1 MGTLPPTRI
10 LSRADEVAE
19 LRYLTTD
26 LAQLVLDIT
35 GFVDPT
41 PVSDGL
47 NALISLGRGDWL
59 GAGLS
64 GLSMIPYIGDLA
76 KAGKFPKYL
85 KTIERAIVLAQQ
97 SEKARAAL
105 LPVFRKLDEAMN
117 LMPTGV
123 SGQLD
128 MLRKKIADF
137 LKRYGSPRGVSRIL
151 PDISKSFVFKSY
163 RQGEN
168 LIKEASGRLGV
179 PGTVMTH
186 RSQASQRLVSEGIGE
201 DAGHLIGNRFGAPG
215 GVENLSPQNWMQ
227 NRYGT
232 FKKLE
237 NDWAQKLKN
246 GIGIEVN
253 VKDVYKVG
261 ESRPW
266 RRIVEWTEIHPNGG
280 KVTDRLD
287 FLNTHSPKS
296 RSAQGIESG
305 MPPGHQAPVY
315 DLFTGKRIQ

>member
-1 MGTLPPTRI
+1 MGTRPPTRM
-10 LSRADEVAE
+10 LTRADETAE
-19 LRYLTTD
+19 LRHLTTD
-26 LAQLVLDIT
+26 LAQIVLDIT

-64 GLSMIPYIGDLA
+64 GLAMVPYIGDLA

-97 SEKARAAL
+97 SERARRAL
-105 LPVFRKLDEAMN
+105 LPVFRKLDEALN
-117 LMPTGV
+117 LMPSGV

-128 MLRKKIADF
+128 TLRGKIAGF
-137 LKRYGSPRGVSRIL
+137 LNRYGSPRGIARVL
-151 PDISKSFVFKSY
+151 PDISKNFTFKSY
-163 RQGEN
+163 LQGDD

-179 PGTVMTH
+179 PGKVMTH
-186 RSQASQRLVSEGIGE
+186 RHQASQRLVSEGLGE

-232 FKKLE
+232 FKNLE
-237 NDWAQKLKN
+237 NSWAEKLQN

-253 VKDVYKVG
+253 VKDVYKAG
-261 ESRPW
+261 ETRPW

-280 KVTDRLD
+280 RISDRLD
-287 FLNTHSPKS
+287 FLNTHSQRS
-296 RSAQGIESG
+296 RNAQGIVSDL
-305 MPPGHQAPVY
+305 PPGHQADVI
-315 DLFTGKRIQ
+315 DMFTGKRIQ

>member
-1 MGTLPPTRI
+1 MSTTSLRVAGKL
-10 LSRADEVAE
+10 DEAAE
-19 LRYLTTD
+19 LRIITAD

-64 GLSMIPYIGDLA
+64 GLSMVPYIGDLA

-85 KTIERAIVLAQQ
+85 KTIERSIVLAQQ
-97 SEKARAAL
+97 SERARRAL
-105 LPVFRKLDEAMN
+105 LPVFQKLDEAMN
-117 LMPTGV
+117 LMPRGV

-128 MLRKKIADF
+128 SLRGKIADF
-137 LKRYGSPRGVSRIL
+137 LKHHGVARGIARVL
-151 PDISKSFVFKSY
+151 PDISRNFTFRSY
-163 RQGEN
+163 KHGDD
-168 LIKEASGRLGV
+168 LIKEAGGRLGV

-186 RSQASQRLVSEGIGE
+186 RNEAAQRLISEGIGE

-215 GVENLSPQNWMQ
+215 GVENLSPQNWAQ
-227 NRYGT
+227 NRFGT

-237 NDWAQKLKN
+237 NQWADKLKN

-253 VKDVYKVG
+253 VKDVYKPG
-261 ESRPW
+261 ETRPW
-266 RRIVEWTEIHPNGG
+266 RRIVEWTEIQPNGG
-280 KVTDRLD
+280 RITDRLD
-287 FLNTHSPKS
+287 FLNTHSTRS
-296 RSAQGIESG
+296 RTAQGIESG
-305 MPPGHQAPVY
+305 MPPGHEGKVF
-315 DLFTGKRIQ
+315 DLFTGKRIE

>member
-1 MGTLPPTRI
+1 MGTRPPTRAASM
-10 LSRADEVAE
+10 LDEAAE
-19 LRYLTTD
+19 LRYLSTD

-64 GLSMIPYIGDLA
+64 GLSMVPYIGDLA

-97 SEKARAAL
+97 SERARRAL
-105 LPVFRKLDEAMN
+105 LPVFQKIDQAMN
-117 LMPTGV
+117 LMPRGV

-128 MLRKKIADF
+128 NLRGKITSF
-137 LKRYGSPRGVSRIL
+137 LDRYSVARGVARVL
-151 PDISKSFVFKSY
+151 PDISKSFRFRTY
-163 RQGEN
+163 RHGDDM
-168 LIKEASGRLGV
+168 IKEASGRLGV

-186 RSQASQRLVSEGIGE
+186 RSQAAQRSISEGIGE

-215 GVENLSPQNWMQ
+215 GVENLSPQNWAQ

-232 FKKLE
+232 FKNLE
-237 NDWAQKLKN
+237 NIWADKLKN
-246 GIGIEVN
+246 GIGVEVN
-253 VKDVYKVG
+253 VKDIYKAG
-261 ESRPW
+261 EARPW
-266 RRIVEWTEIHPNGG
+266 RRIVEWTEVHPNGG
-280 KVTDRLD
+280 RLTEKLD
-287 FLNTHSPKS
+287 FLNTHSARS
-296 RSAQGIESG
+296 RDAQGIISN
-305 MPPGHQAPVY
+305 MPPGHQGKVF
-315 DLFTGKRIQ
+315 DLFTGRQIQ